1 MESAWPDVLRRDEM
15 VWGAL
20 PEDGDAVRRSLLE
33 DGYLRVF
40 ACTWNMQGLVCGAG
54 GGVGMEWWGLGAL

>member
-1 MESAWPDVLRRDEM
+1 M